1 MHFNL
6 WWNCTCK
13 WKMEILHPMNFFSPF
28 IFQPV
33 EKQEKLCALN
43 LQRDSRAQK
52 SRASETSFSHWCASR
67 RSHDYYVLF
76 LGFSHLSWTMSLLTN
91 EEKERIKGLRC
102 HAEVTKKVKEGKRPV
117 AEHRWWRTFWPSLAL
132 VCCSTKSLS
141 SLKRKPPGD
150 KVTKFFLCPFPK
162 TEGAKRTEEKSRRA
176 NQ

>member
-1 MHFNL
+1 MKLHLQVKDGDFAPHEFLLTLYFSAGRKTRKIECVESAERFARAKNRAVRNL
-6 WWNCTCK
+6 IFTLVRAEAK
-13 WKMEILHPMNFFSPF
+13 PRLLLRPFS
-28 IFQPV
+28 
-33 EKQEKLCALN
+33 
-43 LQRDSRAQK
+43 
-52 SRASETSFSHWCASR
+52 W
-67 RSHDYYVLF
+67 
-76 LGFSHLSWTMSLLTN
+76 FSHLSWTMSLLTN